1 MDCNISDLVNEGVV
15 LVKGLPGAGKTLL
28 AAKAVSRFNNVI
40 WFTFY
45 ETAER
50 LAKYLSFVGL
60 KPPRHVFDLVTVRD
74 KAAVEYV
81 VETTLQL
88 NPDAVVVDGLSALNL
103 GDERELV
110 HAVFYHGISRNI
122 PVILIREGTDISPAD
137 YLADVILEV
146 DHRLLEGGVS
156 IRYVKVLKARGR
168 FVRYKSLPYVI
179 TEEGPVVI
187 EPREDARQPP
197 GDRLTTGAPEID
209 EALGGGVL
217 RGSLV
222 AVVGP
227 VDGLASKLMVLTA
240 AELARR
246 GQKVLYHHHHKVVP
260 TFVKFAEA
268 LGVKWQT
275 SGIDWIYHPVAEHKS
290 LAWSYINA
298 SKINREK
305 YVVHFA
311 DQYEQVAVTAGA
323 DLLIEAARVYQSVV
337 NHPVTTIFIFNSYD
351 VWRDIA
357 SKVGS
362 LVDYVF
368 IFGKDTL
375 TAYTPETAQPL
386 QFKFHVDTEK
396 RRVVYTK
403 E

>member
-1 MDCNISDLVNEGVV
+1 MDCKISDLVNEGVV

-28 AAKAVSRFNNVI
+28 AAKAVSRFNNVA

-50 LAKYLSFVGL
+50 FAKYLSSVGL

-81 VETTLQL
+81 VDTTLQL
-88 NPDAVVVDGLSALNL
+88 NPDAVVVDGLSALSL

-122 PVILIREGTDISPAD
+122 PVILIKEGTDISPAD

-146 DHRLLEGGVS
+146 DHQLLEGGVS
-156 IRYVKVLKARGR
+156 IRYVKFLKARGR
-168 FVRYKSLPYVI
+168 FVRYTSLPYVI
-179 TEEGPVVI
+179 TEEGPAVI

-197 GDRLTTGAPEID
+197 GDRLTTGSPEID

-217 RGSLV
+217 RGNLV

-246 GQKVLYHHHHKVVP
+246 GQKVLYHHHKVVP

-268 LGVKWQT
+268 LGVKWQRP
-275 SGIDWIYHPVAEHKS
+275 GIRWFYHPVAEHKS
-290 LAWSYINA
+290 LTWWYA
-298 SKINREK
+298 SASMINRER
-305 YVVHFA
+305 YDVHFA

-323 DLLIEAARVYQSVV
+323 DLLIEAARMYQSVI
-337 NHPVTTIFIFNSYD
+337 NHPVTTVLVFNSHD

-368 IFGKDTL
+368 IFDKDTL

-386 QFKFHVDTEK
+386 QFKFRVDMEK
-396 RRVVYTK
+396 RRVVYTR

>member
-1 MDCNISDLVNEGVV
+1 MFDLFNEGVV

-28 AAKAVSRFNNVI
+28 VAKAVSRFNNVV

-45 ETAER
+45 ETADR
-50 LAKYLSFVGL
+50 LVKYLSSVGL

-74 KAAVEYV
+74 EAAVEYII
-81 VETTLQL
+81 ETTLQL
-88 NPDAVVVDGLSALNL
+88 NPDAVVVDGLSALSL

-122 PVILIREGTDISPAD
+122 PVILIKEGTDISPAD

-168 FVRYKSLPYVI
+168 FVRYTSLPYVI

-187 EPREDARQPP
+187 VPREETRQPP
-197 GDRLTTGAPEID
+197 GDRLTTGSPEID
-209 EALGGGVL
+209 EALGGGIL

-227 VDGLASKLMVLTA
+227 ADGLASKLMVLTA
-240 AELARR
+240 AELAQR
-246 GQKVLYHHHHKVVP
+246 GYKVMYHHHRVVP

-275 SGIDWIYHPVAEHKS
+275 SGVNWVYHPVAEHKS
-290 LAWSYINA
+290 MAWPYINA
-298 SKINREK
+298 LKINRER
-305 YVVHFA
+305 YDVHIE
-311 DQYEQVAVTAGA
+311 DQIEQVVVTAGIN
-323 DLLIEAARVYQSVV
+323 LIMENVRLYQSVIE
-337 NHPVTTIFIFNSYD
+337 HPVTTMCIFNSYE

-368 IFGKDTL
+368 IFDKDTL

-386 QFKFHVDTEK
+386 QFKFRVDMEK

>member
-1 MDCNISDLVNEGVV
+1 VECNISDLVNEGVV
-15 LVKGLPGAGKTLL
+15 LVKGPPGAGKTLL
-28 AAKAVSRFNNVI
+28 AAKAVSRFNNVV

-45 ETAER
+45 ETADR
-50 LAKYLSFVGL
+50 LAKYLSSVGL

-74 KAAVEYV
+74 KAAVEYI
-81 VETTLQL
+81 VETALQL

-122 PVILIREGTDISPAD
+122 PVILIKEGTDISPAD

-168 FVRYKSLPYVI
+168 FVRYASLPYVI
-179 TEEGPVVI
+179 AEEGPAVI

-246 GQKVLYHHHHKVVP
+246 GQKVLYHHHKIVP
-260 TFVKFAEA
+260 TFVKFAES
-268 LGVKWQT
+268 LGVKWQRP
-275 SGIDWIYHPVAEHKS
+275 GIRWFYHPVAEHKS
-290 LAWSYINA
+290 LAWWYVSA
-298 SKINREK
+298 SLINRER
-305 YVVHFA
+305 YDVHFA

-323 DLLIEAARVYQSVV
+323 DLLIEAARVYQSVL
-337 NHPVTTIFIFNSYD
+337 NHPVTTVLVFNSHD
-351 VWRDIA
+351 VWRDIS
-357 SKVGS
+357 SKAGS

-368 IFGKDTL
+368 IFDKDRL

-386 QFKFHVDTEK
+386 QFKFRVDMEE
-396 RRVVYTK
+396 RRVVFTK

>member
-1 MDCNISDLVNEGVV
+1 MERIISDLVNEGVV

-28 AAKAVSRFNNVI
+28 AAKAVSRFNNVV

-50 LAKYLSFVGL
+50 LAKYLSSVGL

-74 KAAVEYV
+74 KAAVEYI

-156 IRYVKVLKARGR
+156 IRNVKVLKARGR
-168 FVRYKSLPYVI
+168 FVRYASLPYVI
-179 TEEGPVVI
+179 AEEGPVVI
-187 EPREDARQPP
+187 APREDARQPP

-227 VDGLASKLMVLTA
+227 VDGLASKILVLTA

-246 GQKVLYHHHHKVVP
+246 GQKVLYHHHRVVP

-268 LGVKWQT
+268 LGVKWQRP
-275 SGIDWIYHPVAEHKS
+275 GIRWFYHPVAEHKS
-290 LAWSYINA
+290 LAWWYA
-298 SKINREK
+298 SASMMNRER
-305 YVVHFA
+305 YDVHFV

-323 DLLIEAARVYQSVV
+323 DLLIEAARVYQSVI
-337 NHPVTTIFIFNSYD
+337 NYPVTTVLVFNSHD
-351 VWRDIA
+351 VWRDMA
-357 SKVGS
+357 SKAGS
-362 LVDYVF
+362 LLDYVF
-368 IFGKDTL
+368 IFDKDTL

-386 QFKFHVDTEK
+386 QFKFRVDTEE
-396 RRVVYTK
+396 RMVVFTK
-403 E
+403 V

>member
-1 MDCNISDLVNEGVV
+1 
-15 LVKGLPGAGKTLL
+15 
-28 AAKAVSRFNNVI
+28 
-40 WFTFY
+40 
-45 ETAER
+45 
-50 LAKYLSFVGL
+50 
-60 KPPRHVFDLVTVRD
+60 VRD
-74 KAAVEYV
+74 KAAVEYI

-88 NPDAVVVDGLSALNL
+88 NPGAVVIDGLSALNL
-103 GDERELV
+103 GDRRELV
-110 HAVFYHGISRNI
+110 HAVFYHGISRQI
-122 PVILIREGTDISPAD
+122 PVILIKEGIDISPAD

-146 DHRLLEGGVS
+146 EHRLLEGGVS
-156 IRYVKVLKARGR
+156 IRYVKVSKARGR
-168 FVRYKSLPYVI
+168 TVRYTSLPYVI
-179 TEEGPVVI
+179 AQEGPVVI
-187 EPREDARQPP
+187 EPPEETRELT
-197 GDRLTTGAPEID
+197 GDRLTTSSPELD
-209 EALGGGVL
+209 EALGGGIL
-217 RGSLV
+217 RGSMV

-246 GQKVLYHHHHKVVP
+246 GQKVLYHHKIVP

-268 LGVKWQT
+268 LGVKWQRPE
-275 SGIDWIYHPVAEHKS
+275 IHWFYHPVAEHKS
-290 LAWSYINA
+290 LAWWYA
-298 SKINREK
+298 SASLINRER
-305 YVVHFA
+305 YDVHFA

-323 DLLIEAARVYQSVV
+323 DLLIEAARVYQSVI
-337 NHPVTTIFIFNSYD
+337 NHPVTTVLVFNSHD

-368 IFGKDTL
+368 IFDKDTL

-386 QFKFHVDTEK
+386 QFKFRVDMEK

>member
-1 MDCNISDLVNEGVV
+1 VDCKISNLVNEGVV

-28 AAKAVSRFNNVI
+28 AAKAVSRFNNVV

-50 LAKYLSFVGL
+50 LAKYLSSVGL

-74 KAAVEYV
+74 KAAVEYM

-146 DHRLLEGGVS
+146 DHQLLEGGVS
-156 IRYVKVLKARGR
+156 IRYVKILKARGR
-168 FVRYKSLPYVI
+168 FVRYTSLHYVI

-187 EPREDARQPP
+187 EPREEARELT

-209 EALGGGVL
+209 EVLGGGVL

-246 GQKVLYHHHHKVVP
+246 GQKVLYHHHKVVP

-268 LGVKWQT
+268 LGVKWQRP
-275 SGIDWIYHPVAEHKS
+275 GIRWFYHPVAEHRS
-290 LAWSYINA
+290 LAWWYA
-298 SKINREK
+298 SASLINRER
-305 YVVHFA
+305 YDVHFA
-311 DQYEQVAVTAGA
+311 DQYEQVAVTAGV
-323 DLLIEAARVYQSVV
+323 DLLIEAARVYQSVI
-337 NHPVTTIFIFNSYD
+337 NHPVTTVLVFNSYD
-351 VWRDIA
+351 VWRDIS

-368 IFGKDTL
+368 IFDKDTL

-386 QFKFHVDTEK
+386 QFKFRVDTEK
-396 RRVVYTK
+396 RRVVFTK

>member
-1 MDCNISDLVNEGVV
+1 VECNISDLVNEGVV

-28 AAKAVSRFNNVI
+28 AAKAVSRFNNVA

-50 LAKYLSFVGL
+50 LAKYLSSVGL

-74 KAAVEYV
+74 EAVVEYI

-88 NPDAVVVDGLSALNL
+88 NPDAVVVDGLSALSL

-122 PVILIREGTDISPAD
+122 PVILIREGTDISPVD

-168 FVRYKSLPYVI
+168 FVRYASLPYVI
-179 TEEGPVVI
+179 TDEGPVVI
-187 EPREDARQPP
+187 VPREETRELT
-197 GDRLTTGAPEID
+197 GDRLTTGAPELD

-240 AELARR
+240 VELARR
-246 GQKVLYHHHHKVVP
+246 GQKVLYHHHKVVP
-260 TFVKFAEA
+260 TFVKFAET
-268 LGVKWQT
+268 LGVKWQRPE
-275 SGIDWIYHPVAEHKS
+275 IRWLYHPVAEHKS
-290 LAWSYINA
+290 LAWWYAIA
-298 SKINREK
+298 SLINRER
-305 YVVHFA
+305 YDVHIA
-311 DQYEQVAVTAGA
+311 DQYEQVVVTAGA
-323 DLLIEAARVYQSVV
+323 DLIIEGARVYHSVI
-337 NHPVTTIFIFNSYD
+337 NYPVTTVVVFNSHD
-351 VWRDIA
+351 AWRDIS

-368 IFGKDTL
+368 IFDKDTL

-386 QFKFHVDTEK
+386 QFKFRVDTEK
-396 RRVVYTK
+396 RRVVFTK

>member
-1 MDCNISDLVNEGVV
+1 MDCNISDLVNEEVV

-28 AAKAVSRFNNVI
+28 AAKAVSRFNNVA

-50 LAKYLSFVGL
+50 LAKYLSSVGL

-74 KAAVEYV
+74 KAAVEYI
-81 VETTLQL
+81 VETTLKL
-88 NPDAVVVDGLSALNL
+88 NPDAVVVDGLSALSL

-122 PVILIREGTDISPAD
+122 PVILIKEGTDISPAV

-146 DHRLLEGGVS
+146 EHRLLEGGVS

-168 FVRYKSLPYVI
+168 FVRYTSLPYVI

-187 EPREDARQPP
+187 EPREETRELT
-197 GDRLTTGAPEID
+197 GDRLTTSFPEID

-246 GQKVLYHHHHKVVP
+246 GQKVLYHHHKIVP
-260 TFVKFAEA
+260 TFVKFAET
-268 LGVKWQT
+268 LGVKWQRPE
-275 SGIDWIYHPVAEHKS
+275 IHWFYHPVADHRS
-290 LAWSYINA
+290 SAWWYA
-298 SKINREK
+298 SASMINRER
-305 YVVHFA
+305 YDVHIV
-311 DQYEQVAVTAGA
+311 DQFEQVAVTAGA
-323 DLLIEAARVYQSVV
+323 GLLIEAARLYQSVID
-337 NHPVTTIFIFNSYD
+337 HPVTTVLVFNSHN
-351 VWRDIA
+351 VWRDIS

-362 LVDYVF
+362 LADYVF
-368 IFGKDTL
+368 IFDKDAF

-386 QFKFHVDTEK
+386 RFKFRVDMEK

>member
-1 MDCNISDLVNEGVV
+1 MECTISDFVNEGVV

-28 AAKAVSRFNNVI
+28 AAKAVSSFNNVA

-50 LAKYLSFVGL
+50 LAKYLSSVGL

-74 KAAVEYV
+74 KATVEYI

-156 IRYVKVLKARGR
+156 IRNIKVLKARGR
-168 FVRYKSLPYVI
+168 FVRYASLPYVI

-246 GQKVLYHHHHKVVP
+246 GQKVLYHHHKIVP

-268 LGVKWQT
+268 LGVKWQRP
-275 SGIDWIYHPVAEHKS
+275 GIRWFYHPVAEHKS
-290 LAWSYINA
+290 LAWWYTSA
-298 SKINREK
+298 SMMNRER
-305 YVVHFA
+305 YDVHFA

-323 DLLIEAARVYQSVV
+323 DLLIEAARVYQSLI
-337 NHPVTTIFIFNSYD
+337 NHPATTILVFNSHD
-351 VWRDIA
+351 IWRDIA
-357 SKVGS
+357 SKAGS

-368 IFGKDTL
+368 IFDKDTL

>member
-1 MDCNISDLVNEGVV
+1 VECNISDLVNEGVV
-15 LVKGLPGAGKTLL
+15 LVKGPPGAGKTLL
-28 AAKAVSRFNNVI
+28 AAKAVSRFNNVV

-45 ETAER
+45 ETADR
-50 LAKYLSFVGL
+50 LAKYLSSVGL

-122 PVILIREGTDISPAD
+122 PVILIKEGTDISPAD

-146 DHRLLEGGVS
+146 DHRLLESGVS

-168 FVRYKSLPYVI
+168 PVRYASRPYVI

-187 EPREDARQPP
+187 APREDARQPP
-197 GDRLTTGAPEID
+197 GDRLTTGSPELD

-246 GQKVLYHHHHKVVP
+246 GQKVLYHHHKVVP

-268 LGVKWQT
+268 LGVKWQRP
-275 SGIDWIYHPVAEHKS
+275 GIRWLYHPVADHKS
-290 LAWSYINA
+290 LTWWYAIA
-298 SKINREK
+298 SLMNRER
-305 YVVHFA
+305 YDVHFA

-323 DLLIEAARVYQSVV
+323 DLLIEAARVYQSVL
-337 NHPVTTIFIFNSYD
+337 NHPVTTVVVFNSHD
-351 VWRDIA
+351 VWRDIS
-357 SKVGS
+357 SKAGS

-368 IFGKDTL
+368 IFDKDTL
-375 TAYTPETAQPL
+375 TAYTPEATQPL
-386 QFKFHVDTEK
+386 QFNFRVDTEK
-396 RRVVYTK
+396 RRVVFTK

>member
-1 MDCNISDLVNEGVV
+1 MECKISDLVNEGVV

-28 AAKAVSRFNNVI
+28 VAKVVSRFNNVA

-50 LAKYLSFVGL
+50 LAKYLSSVGL

-74 KAAVEYV
+74 KAAVEYI

-110 HAVFYHGISRNI
+110 HAVFYHGISRKI
-122 PVILIREGTDISPAD
+122 PVILIKEGTDISPAD

-146 DHRLLEGGVS
+146 EHRLLEGGVS
-156 IRYVKVLKARGR
+156 MRYVKVLKARGR
-168 FVRYKSLPYVI
+168 FVRYASLPYVI
-179 TEEGPVVI
+179 TEEEPVIIV
-187 EPREDARQPP
+187 PREDARQPP
-197 GDRLTTGAPEID
+197 GDRLTTGSPELD

-217 RGSLV
+217 RGSFI

-246 GQKVLYHHHHKVVP
+246 GQKVLYHHHKIVP

-268 LGVKWQT
+268 LGVKWQRP
-275 SGIDWIYHPVAEHKS
+275 GIRWFYHPVAEHKS
-290 LAWSYINA
+290 LTWWYA
-298 SKINREK
+298 SASMINRER
-305 YVVHFA
+305 YDVHFA
-311 DQYEQVAVTAGA
+311 DQYEQVVGTAGA
-323 DLLIEAARVYQSVV
+323 ELLIEATRVYQSVI
-337 NHPVTTIFIFNSYD
+337 NHPVTTVLVFNSHD
-351 VWRDIA
+351 VWRDVA

-362 LVDYVF
+362 LADYVF
-368 IFGKDTL
+368 IFDKDTL

-386 QFKFHVDTEK
+386 QFKFRVDTEK
-396 RRVVYTK
+396 RRVVFAR

>member
-1 MDCNISDLVNEGVV
+1 VDCKISNLVNEEVV

-28 AAKAVSRFNNVI
+28 AAKAVSRFNNVA

-45 ETAER
+45 ETADR
-50 LAKYLSFVGL
+50 LAKYLSSVGL
-60 KPPRHVFDLVTVRD
+60 KPPRHMFDLVTVRD

-81 VETTLQL
+81 VDTTLQL

-156 IRYVKVLKARGR
+156 IRYVKILKARGR

-209 EALGGGVL
+209 DALGGGVL

-227 VDGLASKLMVLTA
+227 VDGLASKLMVLAA

-246 GQKVLYHHHHKVVP
+246 GLKVLYHHHKVVP

-268 LGVKWQT
+268 LGVKWQRP
-275 SGIDWIYHPVAEHKS
+275 GIRWFYHPVAEHKS
-290 LAWSYINA
+290 LTWWYA
-298 SKINREK
+298 SASLINRER
-305 YVVHFA
+305 YDVHFA

-323 DLLIEAARVYQSVV
+323 DLLIEAARVYQSVI
-337 NHPVTTIFIFNSYD
+337 NHPVTTVLVFNSHD

-368 IFGKDTL
+368 IFDKHTL

>member
-1 MDCNISDLVNEGVV
+1 VDRNISDLVNEGVV
-15 LVKGLPGAGKTLL
+15 LVKGVPGAGKTLL
-28 AAKAVSRFNNVI
+28 ATKVVSRFNNVV

-45 ETAER
+45 ETADR
-50 LAKYLSFVGL
+50 LAKYLSSVGL

-74 KAAVEYV
+74 KAAVVYI

-88 NPDAVVVDGLSALNL
+88 NPDAVVIDGLSALNL

-110 HAVFYHGISRNI
+110 HAVFYHGISQNI
-122 PVILIREGTDISPAD
+122 PVILIKEGTDISPAD

-168 FVRYKSLPYVI
+168 FVRYTYLPYVI

-187 EPREDARQPP
+187 APREEARQPP

-227 VDGLASKLMVLTA
+227 LDGLASKLMVLTA

-246 GQKVLYHHHHKVVP
+246 GQKVLYHHHKVVP

-268 LGVKWQT
+268 LGVKWQRPE
-275 SGIDWIYHPVAEHKS
+275 IRWFYHPVAEHKS
-290 LAWSYINA
+290 LAWWYA
-298 SKINREK
+298 SASMMNRER
-305 YVVHFA
+305 YDVHIA

-323 DLLIEAARVYQSVV
+323 DLLIEAARVYQSVI
-337 NHPVTTIFIFNSYD
+337 NHPVTTVLVFNSYD
-351 VWRDIA
+351 VWRDVA

-362 LVDYVF
+362 LVDYIF
-368 IFGKDTL
+368 IFDKDTL

-386 QFKFHVDTEK
+386 QFKFRVDTEK
-396 RRVVYTK
+396 RRVVFTK

>member
-1 MDCNISDLVNEGVV
+1 VDCNISDLFNEGVV

-28 AAKAVSRFNNVI
+28 AAKAVSRFNNVA

-50 LAKYLSFVGL
+50 LAKYLSSVGL
-60 KPPRHVFDLVTVRD
+60 KPPRHVFDLVAVRD
-74 KAAVEYV
+74 KATVEYIV
-81 VETTLQL
+81 NTTLRL

-122 PVILIREGTDISPAD
+122 PVILIKEGTDISPAD

-146 DHRLLEGGVS
+146 EHRLLEGGVS

-168 FVRYKSLPYVI
+168 FVRYASLPYVI

-197 GDRLTTGAPEID
+197 GDRHTTGSPELD
-209 EALGGGVL
+209 EALGGGIL

-240 AELARR
+240 VELAQK
-246 GQKVLYHHHHKVVP
+246 GQKVLYHHHKVVP

-268 LGVKWQT
+268 LGVKWQRPE
-275 SGIDWIYHPVAEHKS
+275 IHWVYHPVAEHKS
-290 LAWSYINA
+290 LAWGYA
-298 SKINREK
+298 SASLINRER
-305 YVVHFA
+305 YDVHFA
-311 DQYEQVAVTAGA
+311 DQYEQVAVTAGV
-323 DLLIEAARVYQSVV
+323 DLLIEAARLYQSVI
-337 NHPVTTIFIFNSYD
+337 NHPVTTVVVFNSHD
-351 VWRDIA
+351 VWRDIS
-357 SKVGS
+357 SKAGS
-362 LVDYVF
+362 LVDYIF
-368 IFGKDTL
+368 IFDKDTL
-375 TAYTPETAQPL
+375 TVYTPEAAQPL
-386 QFKFHVDTEK
+386 QFKFRVDMEK
-396 RRVVYTK
+396 RRVVYSK